1 MSRVIVIG
9 GGPMGLAA
17 AYQAVKDGHDVQLL
31 EAASEPGGMAAHF
44 DFGGISIEKFY
55 HFVCQADAP
64 TFELLAELGL
74 SDQMRWV
81 PTSMGFFFNGRLNS
95 WGNPIALLRLPGASL
110 VTKLRYGLFA
120 LVCTRRTAWP
130 ALENRPAKEWL
141 IQWCGARG
149 YKQFWHP
156 LLDFKFYE
164 FAEIISAAWI
174 WTRIKRVGRSR
185 KSMMQEELGY
195 IEGGSQT
202 LVDALVRAIELHGGK
217 ICLGCGAQRVIV
229 ENGRVTGVATAAG
242 RIPADYVISTIPI
255 PAIPKLIP
263 DMPAE
268 WKEKYSA
275 IKNIGICCVIFKLRR
290 SISPHFWINITDD
303 AHEIPGV
310 IEFTNLRKV
319 GPTIV
324 YVPYYMPVT
333 NPKFAWSDEQLI
345 ADAFAC
351 LQRIRP
357 ELMRSDL
364 TDAKVSRLRHAQPI
378 CEVGFAAM
386 IPPVQTPIQGLQV
399 ADTCYYYPE
408 DRGIAESVRLA
419 RQMARAV
426 AANYQQSKNGNEQSD
441 NLP

>member
-1 MSRVIVIG
+1 
-9 GGPMGLAA
+9 MGLAA
-17 AYQAVKDGHDVQLL
+17 AYQAVKDGHEVQLL
-31 EAASEPGGMAAHF
+31 EAANEPGGMAAHF

-55 HFVCQADAP
+55 HFVCQADLP

-74 SDQMRWV
+74 SGKLHWV
-81 PTSMGFFFNGRLNS
+81 PTSMGFFSNNHLNR
-95 WGNPIALLRLPGASL
+95 WGNPIALLRLPGTSL
-110 VTKLRYGLFA
+110 LTKLRYGFFA

-130 ALENRPAKEWL
+130 ELENRSAKEWL
-141 IQWCGARG
+141 IQWCGVRG
-149 YKQFWHP
+149 YEQFWRP
-156 LLDFKFYE
+156 LLDYKFYE
-164 FAEIISAAWI
+164 FANSISAAWI
-174 WTRIKRVGRSR
+174 WYRIKRVGRSR
-185 KSMMQEELGY
+185 KSIMQEELGY
-195 IEGGSQT
+195 LEGGSQM
-202 LVDALVRAIELHGGK
+202 LVDALVRAIELHGGN
-217 ICLGCGAQRVIV
+217 IRLGSGAQRVIV
-229 ENGRVTGVATAAG
+229 ENGKVAGVVTATG

-263 DMPAE
+263 DLPEECKA
-268 WKEKYSA
+268 KYAA

-319 GPTIV
+319 GPVII

-351 LQRIRP
+351 LRRIRP
-357 ELMRSDL
+357 ELTQSDVI
-364 TDAKVSRLRHAQPI
+364 DAKVSRLRHAQPI

-386 IPPVQTPIQGLQV
+386 IPPVQTPIHGLQV

-419 RQMARAV
+419 RQMARSIN
-426 AANYQQSKNGNEQSD
+426 AAG
-441 NLP
+441 L